1 MSDRW
6 ETPDIRSL
14 IEALR
19 KKQEEQ
25 TVSGNAGAY
34 PVPLGGSGKLLRR
47 TVGAEDQY
55 EIPPE
60 YKGILRRKKRK

>member
-19 KKQEEQ
+19 KRQEEQ

-34 PVPLGGSGKLLRR
+34 PVPLGGPGKLLRR
-47 TVGAEDQY
+47 TADQY
-55 EIPPE
+55 EVVP
-60 YKGILRRKKRK
+60 RRKKRK